1 MFSTKNSGL
10 IHSPRAV
17 LTVLEVLSQA
27 LWGSKE
33 HKVLGL
39 CKRAYSCV
47 RGHTKVSVGGTE
59 AKAVGLSWVCGA
71 FHVSWHT
78 DPKTTF
84 INFSLIFFQK
94 LDLFPSHVFTPTNLR
109 LREPVSSVAVQM
121 AVKSVNDHPS
131 LRACVL
137 SCIHLFVTPGTVAH
151 QAPLSMVFS
160 RQEYRIWLPLPSQI
174 HL

>member
-1 MFSTKNSGL
+1 M
-10 IHSPRAV
+10 
-17 LTVLEVLSQA
+17 
-27 LWGSKE
+27 
-33 HKVLGL
+33 
-39 CKRAYSCV
+39 
-47 RGHTKVSVGGTE
+47 GGTE

-109 LREPVSSVAVQM
+109 LREPVSRVAVQM

-131 LRACVL
+131 LSSLKDERKLVKL
-137 SCIHLFVTPGTVAH
+137 GNGILNLVHFK
-151 QAPLSMVFS
+151 
-160 RQEYRIWLPLPSQI
+160 E
-174 HL
+174 